1 MLWIWAM
8 ALPPR
13 SPAPAPHNNCF
24 DCSHFNLYVFSTQPC
39 GEYLFD
45 FRNGSMLQ
53 NWIVDELIAGPT
65 GVGAKEID
73 GLFIDDYWCSD
84 LICKA
89 DSTVAG
95 CPCNDP
101 VQGPTEINK
110 YSQSDIGLSD
120 EDIRAITLGW
130 NDTMG
135 KVQQKILDMHGYTWS
150 LIKVLDPTL
159 YYQCLDLVLP
169 PAEGQ
174 PWHP

>member
-1 MLWIWAM
+1 M
-8 ALPPR
+8 
-13 SPAPAPHNNCF
+13 
-24 DCSHFNLYVFSTQPC
+24 YTFSAQPC

-53 NWIVDELIAGPT
+53 DWIVDELIAGPT
-65 GVGAKEID
+65 GVGAKEVD

-95 CPCNDP
+95 CPCNDT

-120 EDIRAITLGW
+120 EDVRAITLGW

-135 KVQQKILDMHGYTWS
+135 KVQQKILDMNAYTWS
-150 LIKVLDPTL
+150 LIKVPDLARPDPTRPSMANASTSFSL
-159 YYQCLDLVLP
+159 RRRDSLAIHRVNSGPCQND
-169 PAEGQ
+169 GQ
-174 PWHP
+174 G